1 MLSIM
6 SIIEKRYPSK
16 ETSKAEREVANLA
29 ELLAIVG
36 GCEKTILTRLDQMK
50 ADEFL
55 GMCISNGITF
65 KLTPEKA
72 QQVITKLGEQD
83 YETSIQFTRNN

>member
-1 MLSIM
+1 M

-36 GCEKTILTRLDQMK
+36 GCEKTILTRLD
-50 ADEFL
+50 
-55 GMCISNGITF
+55 
-65 KLTPEKA
+65 
-72 QQVITKLGEQD
+72 
-83 YETSIQFTRNN
+83 

>member
-6 SIIEKRYPSK
+6 SIIEKRYPSE
-16 ETSKAEREVANLA
+16 ETSKAEQEVANLA
-29 ELLAIVG
+29 GLLAMVG
-36 GCEKTILTRLDQMK
+36 GCERSILTRLNQMK

-55 GMCISNGITF
+55 GLCISNGITF

-72 QQVITKLGEQD
+72 QRVMAKLGE
-83 YETSIQFTRNN
+83 

>member
-6 SIIEKRYPSK
+6 SIIEKRYPSE
-16 ETSKAEREVANLA
+16 ETSKAEWEIANLA
-29 ELLAIVG
+29 GLLAMVG

-55 GMCISNGITF
+55 GLCISNGITF

-72 QQVITKLGEQD
+72 QQVVAKLGE
-83 YETSIQFTRNN
+83 